1 MNFPGTGQS
10 SGRRAGGDGTMG
22 TLWEVRIWEV
32 PCDVPPVIRELDD
45 KEQEILL
52 HCLDP
57 GLKLQAQIHVSS
69 FHLDF
74 PFPHSCG
81 MFDKEFRLTKT
92 TDVFFSGQDNL
103 CVLKIPGF
111 CVKGNVF
118 SVPVPVLLY
127 WGAGGAK
134 KRWISVPDVDCGSSF
149 IFLSIPKIKH

>member
-32 PCDVPPVIRELDD
+32 PCDVPPVIRELDG

-92 TDVFFSGQDNL
+92 TDVFF
-103 CVLKIPGF
+103 F
-111 CVKGNVF
+111 R
-118 SVPVPVLLY
+118 
-127 WGAGGAK
+127 AG
-134 KRWISVPDVDCGSSF
+134 
-149 IFLSIPKIKH
+149 